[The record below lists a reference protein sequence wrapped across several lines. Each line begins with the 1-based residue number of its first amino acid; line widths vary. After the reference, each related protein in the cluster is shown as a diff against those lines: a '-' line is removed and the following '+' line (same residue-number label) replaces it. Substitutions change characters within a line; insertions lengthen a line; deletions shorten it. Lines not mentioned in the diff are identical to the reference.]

1 MDNNFCFLFSVL
13 LLGGFRRA
21 GAGRAVPG
29 AAVGLQPRPAQSSS
43 AVTCR
48 GLAGRCSAHC
58 NKGLPPG
65 IVPEALEHR
74 TGHSEIKAL
83 NSEALDSPTAAT
95 LQNTG
100 STEIKVQNLSPANLV
115 K

>member
-1 MDNNFCFLFSVL
+1 M
-13 LLGGFRRA
+13 
-21 GAGRAVPG
+21 
-29 AAVGLQPRPAQSSS
+29 
-43 AVTCR
+43 
-48 GLAGRCSAHC
+48 GRCSVLC

-65 IVPEALEHR
+65 IVPVALEHR
-74 TGHSEIKAL
+74 TRHSEIKAL

-100 STEIKVQNLSPANLV
+100 STQIKVWNLSCASVV